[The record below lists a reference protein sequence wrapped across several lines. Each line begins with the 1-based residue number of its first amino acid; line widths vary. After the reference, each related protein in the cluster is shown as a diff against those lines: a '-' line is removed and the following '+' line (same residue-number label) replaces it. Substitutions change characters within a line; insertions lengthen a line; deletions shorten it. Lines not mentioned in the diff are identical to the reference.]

1 MFVFSSS
8 SFEDMSDQGTTTTT
22 TNTEGKIFHRSI
34 ENHFCLVEQHVLP
47 TTKEPQ
53 ASAAASSQQIN
64 VVDDAT
70 LQAVLSSMSETEM
83 NAFLEELNKTGK
95 ACKNIKRRVYLIAF
109 APFLFS
115 FTRYRSND

>member
-1 MFVFSSS
+1 MIVIVMHREQILDVFFS
-8 SFEDMSDQGTTTTT
+8 SFEDMSDQGTATTT
-22 TNTEGKIFHRSI
+22 TNTEGKAFNLSI
-34 ENHFCLVEQHVLP
+34 GDYRFVVEQHVLP

-53 ASAAASSQQIN
+53 VAAASQQIN

-95 ACKNIKRRVYLIAF
+95 ACKECE
-109 APFLFS
+109 
-115 FTRYRSND
+115 